1 MLRAAICDDNRSYLE
16 STGKL
21 FARECA
27 EYSPEIALFAQGA
40 ELISAMERGY
50 RPNILLLDI
59 VLENDNSGI
68 DVAKEVN
75 RLCPECGVVFLTAYI
90 SYATDVYE
98 TRHSYFILKPQL
110 EQRLKAAVEKSLA
123 ETGERKYLSFSE
135 HSSITVLPV
144 NELLYLERRLK
155 KTLVVHIS
163 GQSYETYSNPEDML
177 HNLEEIF
184 VQCHKSFYVNMSQ
197 VTTMEGDFFLLR
209 DGSRIPISRSRKKK
223 TRAIFHSFVSGV
235 VARL

>member
-1 MLRAAICDDNRSYLE
+1 MNIIIADDEPLALE
-16 STGKL
+16 MTCEAVREVCPKANIYPFSKPSRL
-21 FARECA
+21 LEFAKETRCK
-27 EYSPEIALFAQGA
+27 IAF
-40 ELISAMERGY
+40 
-50 RPNILLLDI
+50 LDI
-59 VLENDNSGI
+59 CMRGVSGI

-144 NELLYLERRLK
+144 NEVLYLERRLK
-155 KTLVVHIS
+155 KTLVVHIL

>member
-1 MLRAAICDDNRSYLE
+1 M
-16 STGKL
+16 
-21 FARECA
+21 
-27 EYSPEIALFAQGA
+27 
-40 ELISAMERGY
+40 
-50 RPNILLLDI
+50 
-59 VLENDNSGI
+59 
-68 DVAKEVN
+68 
-75 RLCPECGVVFLTAYI
+75 VFLTAYI

-177 HNLEEIF
+177 HNLEEKF
-184 VQCHKSFYVNMSQ
+184 VQCNKSFYVNMSQ

>member
-1 MLRAAICDDNRSYLE
+1 MLRAAICDDNMSYLE
-16 STGKL
+16 STAKI

-27 EYSPEIALFAQGA
+27 EYSPEIALFSQGA

-90 SYATDVYE
+90 SYASDVYE
-98 TRHSYFILKPQL
+98 TRHSYFIVKSQL
-110 EQRLKAAVEKSLA
+110 EQRLKAAVEITLS
-123 ETGERKYLSFSE
+123 ESGERKYLSFSE
-135 HSSITVLPV
+135 HSSITVLPINDV
-144 NELLYLERRLK
+144 LYLERRLK

-163 GQSYETYSNPEDML
+163 GQSYETYSNPEKIL
-177 HNLEEIF
+177 QNLGEFF
-184 VQCHKSFYVNMSQ
+184 VQCHKSFYVNMAQ